1 MAKEK
6 NAGDPAPDIQVLQAQ
21 HDALMEEVAALRAA
35 AENNPVN
42 SASIAPAA
50 PKAPTRPVVEIEGA
64 QYEFKAA
71 EFVVDNRLVKAEEVA
86 ADESKL
92 LALFAA
98 APGIFR
104 KISALLLFVLFALS
118 TAQASTV
125 VINAYE
131 AEVVATAFK
140 NREVFPLQGLVMFY
154 KSSTDALEIQTSG
167 NRSKIWG
174 GDIDSLTISGAST
187 TAAKLAFLRTLMLE
201 STTTNGYRY
210 FIGRENLRFYYT
222 TATSRVEVKYGSD
235 RQALWTGHIDSL
247 KCNGTTATL
256 AYLRL
261 LNRYRAQDCLPS
273 TSVAT
278 IAAGAAAGSSPTV
291 SVTGDA
297 FSGSI
302 SVTTGTSATTGT
314 LATVTL
320 KITAPTGTRV
330 TLNATGNNSLAHAVR
345 TRATGTTTTLVL
357 TVPTT
362 ALSDATAYT
371 WDYTVVPY

>member
-1 MAKEK
+1 
-6 NAGDPAPDIQVLQAQ
+6 
-21 HDALMEEVAALRAA
+21 MEEVAALRVAS
-35 AENNPVN
+35 EQTPVN
-42 SASIAPAA
+42 SATIAPGA
-50 PKAPTRPVVEIEGA
+50 PKAPHRPVVDINGDR
-64 QYEFKAA
+64 YEFKAA
-71 EFVVDNRLVKAEEVA
+71 EFVVDNRVVKA
-86 ADESKL
+86 ADVVSDEQKVL
-92 LALFAA
+92 ELFSAV
-98 APGIFR
+98 PGIFR

-118 TAQASTV
+118 TTQASTV
-125 VINAYE
+125 VVNAYE

-154 KSSTDALEIQTSG
+154 KSSTDALEIQTAD

-222 TATSRVEVKYGSD
+222 TSTSRVEVKHGSD

-247 KCNGTTATL
+247 KCNGTAATL

-291 SVTGDA
+291 AVTGDA
-297 FSGSI
+297 FSGSV

-314 LATVTL
+314 LATITL
-320 KITAPTGTRV
+320 KITAPTGTRISL
-330 TLNATGNNSLAHAVR
+330 TPTNANSCLHAVR
-345 TRATGTTTTLVL
+345 WYAAGTTTTLVI
-357 TVPTT
+357 TTPAT

-371 WDYTVVPY
+371 WNYTVVPY